1 VQSEKS
7 DTNILVW
14 LPSPMGDAILCTPAL
29 RAIRE
34 RFRSSRIWFLANPV
48 VRQILSPGTFSDEW
62 IEQKEKNPMAI
73 SARLKQYDF
82 SHAILLKNSFASAL
96 AVFLARIPVR
106 IGYAR
111 EKRGFLLTDGLHAPK
126 LPGGRFKPISMID
139 YYLAVASRLGA
150 DVADRRLELPTES
163 QAKERLMSKLPELA
177 GAEGP
182 VIVIV
187 PGGAFGPSKCWP
199 GTRYAQT
206 ADRLITS
213 RNATVAVSVAPAKT
227 EVQIA
232 RQICSASKHK
242 LINIGDSPLDIGEL
256 KALFSIADLVITNDT
271 GPRHIAIALQR
282 KVVSLFGPNDPT
294 WTETGYEN
302 EIQIIGNVPCAPCSK
317 PNCKEKQHLCME
329 SITVDMVCNAAKELL
344 ENEGK
349 HTKITTQRELV
360 ETSKSFFVDPDYES
374 ALSNAGLNSV
384 DAVFSFNAA
393 TNLGK
398 DNLARFRS
406 RVQFE
411 IETPGSHQPTTAFL
425 KRYDR
430 PPIIVQLKNWLC
442 ARERKS
448 CGLLEVAS
456 ARRLNAFGIHTPRTI
471 CCGEQWGRVLEKRS
485 FSITEKI
492 SNAEALERKLP
503 DCFKKPVEEKYIKP
517 RRDFIARLADFVKKF
532 HATDYRHRDLYLA
545 HIFCNDEGQFYLI
558 DLARAF
564 RPVFLRRR
572 FQIKDIAQLHYSAP
586 GRDFSKTDRLRF
598 YLKYAGRRNIARE
611 DKVFIRKVLRKAK
624 RMARHDRKHGRE
636 VPFEN

>member
-1 VQSEKS
+1 MQSEMS

-34 RFRSSRIWFLANPV
+34 HFRSSRIWFLANPV
-48 VRQILSPGTFSDEW
+48 VRQILSPGTFNDEW
-62 IEQKEKNPMAI
+62 IEQEEKNPLAI
-73 SARLKQYDF
+73 SARLKQHDF
-82 SHAILLKNSFASAL
+82 SHAILFKNSFASAL

-111 EKRGFLLTDGLHAPK
+111 EKRGCLLTDGLQGPK
-126 LPGGRFKPISMID
+126 LPGGRFKPTSMVD
-139 YYLAVASRLGA
+139 YYLAIASRLGA
-150 DVADRRLELPTES
+150 DVADRRLELPAES
-163 QAKERLMSKLPELA
+163 RAKERLVSKLPELA

-206 ADRLITS
+206 ADRLIAS
-213 RNATVAVSVAPAKT
+213 RNATVVVSVAPVKA
-227 EVQIA
+227 EMEIA
-232 RQICSASKHK
+232 RQICNQSRHK
-242 LINIGDSPLDIGEL
+242 LINLGNSPLTLDEL

-282 KVVSLFGPNDPT
+282 KVVSLFGPNDPA
-294 WTETGYEN
+294 WTETGYDN

-317 PNCKEKQHLCME
+317 PKCREKQHLCME
-329 SITVDMVCNAAKELL
+329 SITVDMVCDGARELL
-344 ENEGK
+344 EDKGE
-349 HTKITTQRELV
+349 HTKTTTQRELV
-360 ETSKSFFVDPDYES
+360 ETSKSFFVDPEYES
-374 ALSNAGLNSV
+374 ALSNAGLKSI
-384 DAVFSFNAA
+384 DAVFSHNAA

-411 IETPGSHQPTTAFL
+411 IETPGSPEPTMVFL
-425 KRYDR
+425 KRYDH
-430 PPIIVQLKNWLC
+430 PPVLVQLKNWLC

-456 ARRLNAFGIHTPRTI
+456 ARRLSAFGINTPRTI
-471 CCGEQWGRVLEKRS
+471 CCGEQWGRLLEKRS

-492 SNAEALERKLP
+492 PNAEALERKLP
-503 DCFKKPVEEKYIKP
+503 GCFEKPAKEKCLKP
-517 RRDFIARLADFVKKF
+517 GRDLIARLADFVKKF
-532 HATDYRHRDLYLA
+532 HETDYRHRDLYLA
-545 HIFCNDEGQFYLI
+545 HIFCNDEGEFYLI

-564 RPVFLRRR
+564 KPVFLSRR

-586 GRDFSKTDRLRF
+586 GRHFSRTDRLRF
-598 YLKYAGRRNIARE
+598 YLKYAGRKNLARE
-611 DKVFIRKVLRKAK
+611 DKVFIRRVLCKAK